1 MWKVTKNC
9 KNFNFINVQAD
20 KVTAT
25 ETETEASGSQIFLR
39 ALASFVT

>member
-9 KNFNFINVQAD
+9 KKLNFINVQAD
-20 KVTAT
+20 KVSAT
-25 ETETEASGSQIFLR
+25 ETETEASESVIFLR